1 MKILVIPDVHLKP
14 WIFSKADEVLKNGG
28 AERAV
33 CLMDIADDWDME
45 ENLAL
50 YRETFDTAISFAKR
64 FPKTIWCRGNHDFS
78 YLWGRRHSG
87 YSDSASTLVQ
97 VKVTELQETVGDN
110 RNMLFVAKIDDVL
123 FSHGG
128 IAASFVKSIVPQRY
142 RMDLDAVAEYIN
154 YRGSEYNMWTA
165 TSPLLYRPQYYS
177 AFPGGPWTRDR
188 AHNIRPYRPQDVLQ
202 VVGHTSVLISGKSG
216 IIKNGNIIS
225 CDTFSTDRGRTMNGG
240 NCFAVIDTK
249 TWEYSEL
256 AA

>member
-14 WIFSKADEVLKNGG
+14 WIFSKAEEVLKNGG

-97 VKVTELQETVGDN
+97 VKVTELQETVVSLDIMCVNEAAAAVEELVFYADFSG
-110 RNMLFVAKIDDVL
+110 FVPAVDARSLKLLTESRKKGRVRRDV
-123 FSHGG
+123 
-128 IAASFVKSIVPQRY
+128 K
-142 RMDLDAVAEYIN
+142 
-154 YRGSEYNMWTA
+154 
-165 TSPLLYRPQYYS
+165 
-177 AFPGGPWTRDR
+177 
-188 AHNIRPYRPQDVLQ
+188 
-202 VVGHTSVLISGKSG
+202 
-216 IIKNGNIIS
+216 
-225 CDTFSTDRGRTMNGG
+225 
-240 NCFAVIDTK
+240 
-249 TWEYSEL
+249 
-256 AA
+256 